1 MPGKDKTIDTSV
13 WMKTHEASTLPKE
26 LKATKKCWAGERVF
40 PWKSTSVGYLITNSA
55 ENT

>member
-1 MPGKDKTIDTSV
+1 MPGKDKIIDTSM